1 MTAGVVRV
9 RIGLRSFSDP
19 LEPQALPILPT
30 DLLRPRLHQR
40 VHQLFDRWRHK
51 SRWEFWFPH
60 VPLALATGL
69 LGFAILLPAVR
80 HVLLLRKAGG
90 AMGLRSLLLDLNVLH
105 NLPQGIAGA
114 IMLVMA
120 AGLLLRSR
128 LAWVTTLLIA
138 LATLAMEW
146 HGPALHSRALII
158 FNGATL
164 LALLLSH
171 RHFGRSS
178 LAAGSMFAAISVLM
192 LLGYAIFGAYTLGS
206 GFAPPITNLPTAL
219 YFAVETMSTVG
230 FGDIV
235 PASLD
240 ARLFTVSVII
250 LGITVFA
257 TSVSAII
264 VPAVNGR
271 MQELLEG
278 GKKLMSRKN
287 HYVIVGNTPLARN
300 TYRELKTRQLPVTV
314 IVSQPPTAADFADAD
329 VVVGEGSDVETLHQ
343 AGSSA
348 AIAVLALRDD
358 DSENAFTI
366 LAVKEAG
373 GNPRTVAAVNHGK
386 NMARV
391 RSVRPDMIIAPQV
404 MGGEILAMALNGEE
418 LDRETIIDRL
428 FSVSDK
434 GQARP

>member
-1 MTAGVVRV
+1 M
-9 RIGLRSFSDP
+9 
-19 LEPQALPILPT
+19 LPT
-30 DLLRPRLHQR
+30 DLFRPRARQR
-40 VHQLFDRWRHK
+40 AHRLFDLWRHK
-51 SRWEFWFPH
+51 TRWDLWFPQ
-60 VPLALATGL
+60 VPLALAVGL
-69 LGFAILLPAVR
+69 LGLANLLPAAG
-80 HVLLLRKAGG
+80 HVLRLRTAGG
-90 AMGLRSLLLDLNVLH
+90 PQGLRSLLFNINVLH
-105 NLPQGIAGA
+105 NLPQGIAG
-114 IMLVMA
+114 LVMLA
-120 AGLLLRSR
+120 MTVGLLLRSR

-138 LATLAMEW
+138 AAALAMEW
-146 HGPALHSRALII
+146 HAPAHRSWALVV

-164 LALLLSH
+164 LALLLSY

-178 LAAGSMFAAISVLM
+178 LAAGTMFAAFSVLM
-192 LLGYAIFGAYTLGS
+192 LLGYAILGAYTLGS
-206 GFAPPITNLPTAL
+206 GFAPPIRNLPTAL

-235 PASLD
+235 PASVD
-240 ARLFTVSVII
+240 ARFFTVSVII

-257 TSVSAII
+257 TSISAII

-300 TYRELKTRQLPVTV
+300 TYRELKARQLPVTV
-314 IVSQPPTAADFADAD
+314 ITAQPPAAADFADAD
-329 VVVGEGSDVETLHQ
+329 VVIGEGSDVETLNQ
-343 AGSSA
+343 AGARA

-358 DSENAFTI
+358 DSENAFTV

-404 MGGEILAMALNGEE
+404 MGGEILAMALNGEN
-418 LDRETIIDRL
+418 LDRETIIERL
-428 FSVSDK
+428 FNVSDK
-434 GQARP
+434 GQVHP

>member
-1 MTAGVVRV
+1 M
-9 RIGLRSFSDP
+9 
-19 LEPQALPILPT
+19 LPT
-30 DLLRPRLHQR
+30 DLFRLRPRQR
-40 VHQLFDRWRHK
+40 AHRLFDLWRHK
-51 SRWEFWFPH
+51 TRWDLWFPQ
-60 VPLALATGL
+60 VPLALAVGVLGL
-69 LGFAILLPAVR
+69 ANLLPAAG
-80 HVLLLRKAGG
+80 HVLRLRSAGG
-90 AMGLRSLLLDLNVLH
+90 RQGLRSLLFNINVLH
-105 NLPQGIAGA
+105 NLPQGIAG
-114 IMLVMA
+114 LVMLA
-120 AGLLLRSR
+120 MTAGLLLRSR

-138 LATLAMEW
+138 AAALAMEW
-146 HGPALHSRALII
+146 HAPAHRSWTLIA

-164 LALLLSH
+164 LALLLSY
-171 RHFGRSS
+171 RSFGRSS
-178 LAAGSMFAAISVLM
+178 LAAGTLFAAFSVLM
-192 LLGYAIFGAYTLGS
+192 LLGYAILGAYTLGS
-206 GFAPPITNLPTAL
+206 GFAPPIRNLPTAL

-235 PASLD
+235 PASVD

-300 TYRELKTRQLPVTV
+300 TYRELKARQLPVTV
-314 IVSQPPTAADFADAD
+314 ITAQPPAAGDFADAD
-329 VVVGEGSDVETLHQ
+329 VVIGEGSDVETLHQ
-343 AGSSA
+343 AGAST

-358 DSENAFTI
+358 DSENAFTV

-404 MGGEILAMALNGEE
+404 MGGEILAMALNGED
-418 LDRETIIDRL
+418 LDRETIIERL
-428 FSVSDK
+428 FNVSDK
-434 GQARP
+434 GQVHP

>member
-1 MTAGVVRV
+1 M
-9 RIGLRSFSDP
+9 
-19 LEPQALPILPT
+19 LPT
-30 DLLRPRLHQR
+30 DLFRPRQR
-40 VHQLFDRWRHK
+40 ARRLLDHWRHK
-51 SRWEFWFPH
+51 TRWDLWFPH
-60 VPLALATGL
+60 VPLALAVAVLGL
-69 LGFAILLPAVR
+69 ANLLPAAG
-80 HVLLLRKAGG
+80 HVLRLRAAGG
-90 AMGLRSLLLDLNVLH
+90 LQGLRSLLFNIDVLR
-105 NLPQGIAGA
+105 NLPQGIAG
-114 IMLVMA
+114 LVMLA
-120 AGLLLRSR
+120 MTVGLLLRSR

-138 LATLAMEW
+138 AAALAMEW
-146 HGPALHSRALII
+146 HAPAPRSWALIV

-164 LALLLSH
+164 LALLLSY
-171 RHFGRSS
+171 RRFGRSS
-178 LAAGSMFAAISVLM
+178 LAAGTMFAAISVLM
-192 LLGYAIFGAYTLGS
+192 LLGYAVFGAYTLGS
-206 GFAPPITNLPTAL
+206 GFAPPIRNLPTAL

-235 PASLD
+235 PASVD

-300 TYRELKTRQLPVTV
+300 TYRELKARQLPVTV
-314 IVSQPPTAADFADAD
+314 ITAQPPAAADFADAD
-329 VVVGEGSDVETLHQ
+329 VVIGEGSDVETLNQ
-343 AGSSA
+343 AGARA

-358 DSENAFTI
+358 DSENAFTV

-404 MGGEILAMALNGEE
+404 MGGEILAMALNGED
-418 LDRETIIDRL
+418 LDRETIIERL
-428 FSVSDK
+428 FNVSDK
-434 GQARP
+434 GQVHP

>member
-1 MTAGVVRV
+1 M
-9 RIGLRSFSDP
+9 
-19 LEPQALPILPT
+19 LPT
-30 DLLRPRLHQR
+30 DLFRPRQR
-40 VHQLFDRWRHK
+40 ARRLLDHWRHK
-51 SRWEFWFPH
+51 TRWDLWFPH
-60 VPLALATGL
+60 VPLALAVAVLGL
-69 LGFAILLPAVR
+69 ANLLPAAG
-80 HVLLLRKAGG
+80 HVLRLRAAGG
-90 AMGLRSLLLDLNVLH
+90 LQGLRSLLFNIDVLR
-105 NLPQGIAGA
+105 NLPQGIAG
-114 IMLVMA
+114 LVMLA
-120 AGLLLRSR
+120 MTVGLLLRSR

-138 LATLAMEW
+138 AAVLAMEW
-146 HGPALHSRALII
+146 HAPAPRSWALIV

-164 LALLLSH
+164 LALLLSY
-171 RHFGRSS
+171 RRFGRSS
-178 LAAGSMFAAISVLM
+178 LAAGTMFAAISVLM
-192 LLGYAIFGAYTLGS
+192 LLGYAVFGAYTLGS
-206 GFAPPITNLPTAL
+206 GFAPPIRNLPTAL

-235 PASLD
+235 PASVD

-300 TYRELKTRQLPVTV
+300 TYRELKARQLPVTV
-314 IVSQPPTAADFADAD
+314 ITAQPPAAADFADAD
-329 VVVGEGSDVETLHQ
+329 VVIGEGSDVETLNQ
-343 AGSSA
+343 AGARA

-358 DSENAFTI
+358 DSENAFTV

-404 MGGEILAMALNGEE
+404 MGGEILAMALNGED
-418 LDRETIIDRL
+418 LDRETIIERL
-428 FSVSDK
+428 FNVSDK
-434 GQARP
+434 GQVHP

>member
-1 MTAGVVRV
+1 M
-9 RIGLRSFSDP
+9 
-19 LEPQALPILPT
+19 LPT
-30 DLLRPRLHQR
+30 DLFRPRPRQR
-40 VHQLFDRWRHK
+40 AHRLFDRWRHK
-51 SRWEFWFPH
+51 TRWDLWFPH
-60 VPLALATGL
+60 VPLALAVGL
-69 LGFAILLPAVR
+69 LGLANLLPAVR
-80 HVLLLRKAGG
+80 HVLRLRTAGG
-90 AMGLRSLLLDLNVLH
+90 PEGLRSLLLNINVLH
-105 NLPQGIAGA
+105 NLPQGITG
-114 IMLVMA
+114 LVMLA
-120 AGLLLRSR
+120 MTVGLLLRSR

-138 LATLAMEW
+138 VAALAMEW
-146 HGPALHSRALII
+146 HAPAHRSWTLIV

-164 LALLLSH
+164 LALLLSY

-178 LAAGSMFAAISVLM
+178 LAAGTMFAAISVLM
-192 LLGYAIFGAYTLGS
+192 LLGYAVFGAYSLGS
-206 GFAPPITNLPTAL
+206 GFAPPIGNLPTAL

-235 PASLD
+235 PASVD

-300 TYRELKTRQLPVTV
+300 TYRELKARQLPVTV
-314 IVSQPPTAADFADAD
+314 ITAQPPAAADFADAD
-329 VVVGEGSDVETLHQ
+329 VVIGEGSDVETLNQ
-343 AGSSA
+343 AGARA

-358 DSENAFTI
+358 DSENAFTV

-404 MGGEILAMALNGEE
+404 MGGEILAMALNGEN
-418 LDRETIIDRL
+418 LDRETIIERL
-428 FSVSDK
+428 FNVSDK
-434 GQARP
+434 GQVHP